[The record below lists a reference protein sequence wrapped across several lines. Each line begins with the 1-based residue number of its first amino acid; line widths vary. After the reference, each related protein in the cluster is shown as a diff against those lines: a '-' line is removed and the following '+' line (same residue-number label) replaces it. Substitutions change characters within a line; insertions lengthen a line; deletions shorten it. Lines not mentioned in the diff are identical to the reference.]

1 MNYEILPLF
10 SKPFYVKKLNQI
22 DDNYFNKLLSVVKK
36 QPFKKEDKI
45 YTNVSK
51 NYQILEDKQF
61 STLKNFIL
69 NEFNF
74 FKNEILKYNN
84 TNFKIVTSW
93 LTKAKKGQVSR
104 LHCHK
109 NSMYSGVF
117 YFSVDKKQLNISF
130 ENLQSSNYSVE
141 PTEFNIYNSNDQ
153 KIIVEDKTL
162 LLFPSEV
169 HHLILENK
177 SEKDRYS
184 LAFNILPDGQYG
196 PYDTDGRVN
205 VKVL

>member
-1 MNYEILPLF
+1 MSYSILPFF
-10 SKPFYVKKLNQI
+10 SKPFYIKTL
-22 DDNYFNKLLSVVKK
+22 DSLEDNYFNKLLSVVKK
-36 QPFKKEDKI
+36 QPYKKEEKI
-45 YTNVSK
+45 FSNVSK
-51 NYQILEDKQF
+51 NYKILEDKQF
-61 STLKNFIL
+61 STLK
-69 NEFNF
+69 
-74 FKNEILKYNN
+74 KHILKEFDFYKNDILRYNN

-109 NSMYSGVF
+109 NSMFSGVF
-117 YFSVDKKQLNISF
+117 YFSVNKKQLNISF

-141 PTEFNIYNSNDQ
+141 PTEFNIYNSIEQ

-177 SEKDRYS
+177 SQKDRYS